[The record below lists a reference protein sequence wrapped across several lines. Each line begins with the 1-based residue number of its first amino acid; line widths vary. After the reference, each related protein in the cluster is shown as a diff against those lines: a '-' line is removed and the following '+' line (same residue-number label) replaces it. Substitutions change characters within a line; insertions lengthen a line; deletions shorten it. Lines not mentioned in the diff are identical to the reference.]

1 MQRKLVLAALAAAV
15 AAFGCRDTTA
25 PAPAGPAGEY
35 ALRTIDGNPP
45 PQIVFTS
52 AEATISF
59 VGGLVVLRA
68 NGTYVDS
75 TEVEIVTATGVGHQ
89 YDVGNGTYRISND
102 SVFFKGQ
109 GTATEYV
116 MVRNGV
122 ELVQQ
127 FDGIELVYRR

>member
-1 MQRKLVLAALAAAV
+1 MQRKLFLVTLAAAV
-15 AAFGCRDTTA
+15 LGCRETTA
-25 PAPAGPAGEY
+25 PQPAGPAGEY

-52 AEATISF
+52 AEGTLSF

-68 NGTYVDS
+68 NGSYVDS
-75 TEVEIVTATGVGHQ
+75 TEVEIVTSSGVARQ
-89 YDVGNGTYRISND
+89 YDVGRGTYRISND
-102 SVFFKGQ
+102 SVFFKGD
-109 GTATEYV
+109 GAATEYA

>member
-1 MQRKLVLAALAAAV
+1 MQRKLVLAALVAAV
-15 AAFGCRDTTA
+15 AAFGCRETTA

-45 PQIVFTS
+45 PQIVFTN

-59 VGGLVVLRA
+59 VGGLVLLRA

-75 TEVEIVTATGVGHQ
+75 TEVEIVTATTVARQH
-89 YDVGNGTYRISND
+89 DVGRGTYRVSND
-102 SVFFKGQ
+102 SVYFKGET
-109 GTATEYV
+109 TATEYA
-116 MVRNGV
+116 MVRNGA